1 METLLMNAQNGE
13 EAALTAV
20 AEAAKALTKDA
31 DGVYTACADGKSIY
45 KSGTV
50 LYPVLM
56 DYETKL
62 GKKAGYADIAAQ
74 LTVLGERLEASY
86 NLVDA
91 ADYVNLLVETL
102 CKMSPEIYEHY
113 KTLLN
118 LLKKYT
124 KLVVAKEGLVLAEFP
139 QSCLKSD
146 VSGKDDAALTLF
158 GQAVLAACEKDLLLA
173 EKYEAVGAACIVA

>member
-1 METLLMNAQNGE
+1 METVLLNARSGE
-13 EAALTAV
+13 EAALLSV
-20 AEAAKALTKDA
+20 AEAVKAHVKDA
-31 DGVYTACADGKSIY
+31 DGVYTACVAGKSIY
-45 KSGTV
+45 KAGTL

-56 DYETKL
+56 DYETKF

-74 LTVLGERLEASY
+74 LTVLGERLEAAY

-124 KLVVAKEGLVLAEFP
+124 KYVIAKEELVLTEFP
-139 QSCLKSD
+139 ENALKSD
-146 VSGKDDAALTLF
+146 VSGKDSAALSMF
-158 GQAVLAACEKDLLLA
+158 GKAVLAACERDLLLA
-173 EKYEAVGAACIVA
+173 EKYEAVGKACVAA